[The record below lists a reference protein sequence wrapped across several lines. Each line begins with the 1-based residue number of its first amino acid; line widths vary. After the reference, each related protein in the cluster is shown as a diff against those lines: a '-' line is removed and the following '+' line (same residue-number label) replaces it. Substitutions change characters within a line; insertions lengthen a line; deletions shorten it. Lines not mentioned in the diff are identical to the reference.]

1 MLTTTLLAE
10 TIMNE
15 GAQKCGLSNE
25 AIRQRNLIPSGYR
38 TPYGQIVPK
47 SHFPRIW
54 DEGLAK
60 SEYAKRRE
68 KVDLFN
74 AGSRWTKRGL
84 ALIPTMYG
92 GEQPLASVLSR
103 WAAFSHTDGAVFP
116 VNFPVNMLNQIG
128 AQVLV
133 YTDGTVLVSHGGVEM
148 GQGLVRDTSLMP
160 ASVDHVERLVVCVAE
175 HQDGADCG
183 PSLRHQ
189 PRQGARWLHRT
200 NVSMR
205 RLSKL
210 GSTAHTDGKCV
221 VRRRTPTKCRTTRQ
235 QRPRVRTHQFSS
247 RLPSQ
252 TAAAQT
258 APT

>member
-68 KVDLFN
+68 QVDLFN

-92 GEQPLASVLSR
+92 GEQAAACKTDLLSR
-103 WAAFSHTDGAVFP
+103 WAAFSHTDGAVFT

-160 ASVDHVERLVVCVAE
+160 ASVDHVERLAVLCCRTPRWRRLRPKPSASASTRCTLAPPYERLDASSLEARV
-175 HQDGADCG
+175 DGA
-183 PSLRHQ
+183 H
-189 PRQGARWLHRT
+189 
-200 NVSMR
+200 
-205 RLSKL
+205 
-210 GSTAHTDGKCV
+210 
-221 VRRRTPTKCRTTRQ
+221 
-235 QRPRVRTHQFSS
+235 
-247 RLPSQ
+247 
-252 TAAAQT
+252 
-258 APT
+258 